1 MTVLAGDIGGTK
13 TFLALFV
20 CEKGKNRLIKE
31 EVFSSRRSPDFE
43 GVLKEF
49 LKGNKLPLR
58 GACFGVAGPVLQ
70 GRSETTN
77 LPWTVDAGEI
87 AHRFA
92 IPSVALLND
101 LEATAYGTLILTEK
115 DYFILNKG
123 EPEIDSFETAA
134 RGNRAVISAG
144 TGLGEVILFWN
155 GARYQP
161 SASEGGHSDFAPRT
175 PLQVA
180 LLEYLWRE
188 YPNVSY
194 ERILSGPG
202 LFNIY
207 RFLREKGH
215 GEEPPWLA
223 ERLAV
228 EDPAA
233 VVSEVALSGKADL
246 CVKALDLFV
255 FVYGAEAGNLALK
268 ALATGGIYL
277 GGGIAPKILQ
287 KLRDGTFMKAFV
299 DKGRFSSLMSR
310 IPVRIIL
317 NEKAA
322 LLGAAYYACRTEL
335 HNPA

>member
-1 MTVLAGDIGGTK
+1 MTILAGDIGGTK
-13 TFLALFV
+13 TILALFAGD
-20 CEKGKNRLIKE
+20 KGPMRLIRE
-31 EVFSSRRSPDFE
+31 AVYPSGLYSDLES
-43 GVLKEF
+43 VLKEF
-49 LKGNKLPLR
+49 LQGNEIPPR
-58 GACFGVAGPVLQ
+58 RACFGVAGPVLQ

-77 LPWTVDAGEI
+77 LPWIVDTDEI
-87 AHRFA
+87 SHRFA

-101 LEATAYGTLILTEK
+101 LEATAYGVLALPEE
-115 DYFILNKG
+115 DFFILNRG
-123 EPEIDSFETAA
+123 EPERFSYETGT

-144 TGLGEVILFWN
+144 TGLGEAILFWN
-155 GARYQP
+155 GSAYQP
-161 SASEGGHSDFAPRT
+161 SASEGGHGDFAPRN

-188 YPNVSY
+188 YPSVSY

-202 LFNIY
+202 LFNLY
-207 RFLREKGH
+207 RFLKETGH

-233 VVSEVALSGKADL
+233 VVAEVALRGKADL

-255 FVYGAEAGNLALK
+255 SVYGAEAGNLALK
-268 ALATGGIYL
+268 ALATGGVYL

-287 KLRDGTFMKAFV
+287 KLRDGTLMKAFV
-299 DKGRFSSLMSR
+299 DKGRFSELMSR

-317 NEKAA
+317 NEKVA
-322 LLGAAYYACRTEL
+322 LSGAAHYCL
-335 HNPA
+335 HQ

>member
-1 MTVLAGDIGGTK
+1 MTILAGDIGGTK
-13 TFLALFV
+13 TILALFTG
-20 CEKGKNRLIKE
+20 EKEMRLIRE
-31 EVFSSRRSPDFE
+31 AVFPSRLYPDFE

-49 LKGNKLPLR
+49 FQGNEIPPR
-58 GACFGVAGPVLQ
+58 RACFGVAGPVLQ

-77 LPWTVDAGEI
+77 LPWIVDAGEI
-87 AHRFA
+87 SRRFA

-101 LEATAYGTLILTEK
+101 LEATAYGTLALTEE

-123 EPEIDSFETAA
+123 EPEIFSSETGA

-155 GARYQP
+155 GLQHQP
-161 SASEGGHSDFAPRT
+161 SASEGGHSDFAPRN

-180 LLEYLWRE
+180 LLQYLWRQ
-188 YPNVSY
+188 YPSVSY

-207 RFLREKGH
+207 RFLRETGH
-215 GEEPPWLA
+215 GEEPPWLS
-223 ERLAV
+223 ERLAL

-255 FVYGAEAGNLALK
+255 SAYGAEAGNLALK

-299 DKGRFSSLMSR
+299 DKGRFSEMMSR

-317 NEKAA
+317 NLKTA
-322 LLGAAYYACRTEL
+322 LLGAAHYAST
-335 HNPA
+335 

>member
-1 MTVLAGDIGGTK
+1 MTILAGDIGGTK
-13 TFLALFV
+13 TFLALFNA
-20 CEKGKNRLIKE
+20 EKEGMRLIRE
-31 EVFSSRRSPDFE
+31 TVYPSGLYPDLE

-49 LKGNKLPLR
+49 LQGNEIPPR
-58 GACFGVAGPVLQ
+58 RACFGVAGPVLQ

-77 LPWTVDAGEI
+77 LPWIVDAGEI
-87 AHRFA
+87 SRRFA

-101 LEATAYGTLILTEK
+101 LEATAYGVLTLAEK
-115 DYFILNKG
+115 DFFILNEG
-123 EPEIDSFETAA
+123 APEVSPSETSV
-134 RGNRAVISAG
+134 RGNKAVISAG

-155 GARYQP
+155 GSAYQP

-180 LLEYLWRE
+180 LLEFLWRE
-188 YPNVSY
+188 YPSVSY

-207 RFLREKGH
+207 RFLKESGPV
-215 GEEPPWLA
+215 EEPPWLA
-223 ERLAV
+223 ERLAG

-233 VVSEVALSGKADL
+233 VISEAALGGKADL

-255 FVYGAEAGNLALK
+255 SAYGAEAGNLALK
-268 ALATGGIYL
+268 AFATGGIYL
-277 GGGIAPKILQ
+277 GGGIAPKILE
-287 KLRDGTFMKAFV
+287 KLRDGTFMKAFF
-299 DKGRFSSLMSR
+299 DKGRFSGLMRR

-322 LLGAAYYACRTEL
+322 LFGAAHYTLR
-335 HNPA
+335 PVRIPK

>member
-13 TFLALFV
+13 TFLALFTG
-20 CEKGKNRLIKE
+20 EEEGMRLIRDAAYP
-31 EVFSSRRSPDFE
+31 SRLYPDLE

-49 LKGNKLPLR
+49 LQGNEIPPR
-58 GACFGVAGPVLQ
+58 RACFGVAGPVLQ

-77 LPWTVDAGEI
+77 LPWIVDAGEI
-87 AHRFA
+87 SRRFT

-101 LEATAYGTLILTEK
+101 LEATAYGVLALTEK
-115 DYFILNKG
+115 DFFILNKG
-123 EPEIDSFETAA
+123 EPEIFPSETGA
-134 RGNRAVISAG
+134 RGNKAVISAG

-155 GARYQP
+155 GSAYQP

-180 LLEYLWRE
+180 LLESLWRD
-188 YPNVSY
+188 YPSVSY

-207 RFLREKGH
+207 RFLRESGH
-215 GEEPPWLA
+215 GEEPSWLA
-223 ERLAV
+223 ERLAA
-228 EDPAA
+228 EDRSA
-233 VVSEVALSGKADL
+233 VISEVALNEKAAL

-255 FVYGAEAGNLALK
+255 SVYGAEAGNLALK

-287 KLRDGTFMKAFV
+287 KLRDGTFIKAFI
-299 DKGRFSSLMSR
+299 DKGRFSDLMRR

-322 LLGAAYYACRTEL
+322 LFGAAHYARF
-335 HNPA
+335 HQ